1 MRLMAPPFVKPD
13 VKSNKNDVAD
23 AEAMG
28 EAVARPSRRFV
39 PFKNVEQQAM
49 LALHRARRW
58 FVKARTAQAHQ
69 SRGLL
74 GEYGLILP
82 QGLSGVV
89 SGYSAAISAGGTAR
103 AAWRP
108 PSLSAPA
115 TLTAPLPD
123 SGHGLRNGGTSSR
136 ESSAASHSSALTRE
150 REPAAGRNFF
160 EKLCNSGR
168 PPFDQVRGE
177 NPTLN
182 RIKADCMQVPVARY
196 NVSHNSEPDAG
207 CWPN

>member
-1 MRLMAPPFVKPD
+1 MALPFVKPD

-28 EAVARPSRRFV
+28 EAVGRPSRRFV
-39 PFKNVEQQAM
+39 PVKNVEQQAM
-49 LALHRARRW
+49 LALHRARRR
-58 FVKARTAQAHQ
+58 FVKARTAQARQ

-89 SGYSAAISAGGTAR
+89 SGYSAAISASGTAR
-103 AAWRP
+103 AARRP

-115 TLTAPLPD
+115 TLTPPLPD
-123 SGHGLRNGGTSSR
+123 SGDGLRNGGTSSR
-136 ESSAASHSSALTRE
+136 ESSAASHSSALTQAC
-150 REPAAGRNFF
+150 EPSARRHFF
-160 EKLCNSGR
+160 EKLREGR
-168 PPFDQVRGE
+168 APPDQVRGE

-182 RIKADCMQVPVARY
+182 RIKADCVQVPVARY

-207 CWPN
+207 RRPD